1 MRYGM
6 ARIKKYGAIPAV
18 VMLAV
23 MLALCGCMNTYV
35 FSSRIAIAAMP
46 DKIFNVVSDF
56 ENYPKLC
63 PEFHKQVNI
72 VSKIKE
78 GKGVVFENVSEFKGF
93 TARSRWEVVE
103 YEKDKMLR
111 LENPTYGT
119 IIILL
124 SQIDYNTT
132 EETMIVVTKIPD
144 TYKNEIFA
152 IYEKE
157 MKMVKEK
164 SEQAQ

>member
-1 MRYGM
+1 MERT
-6 ARIKKYGAIPAV
+6 KKYGSFSAV
-18 VMLAV
+18 VALAAL
-23 MLALCGCMNTYV
+23 LALCGCGNTYV

-46 DKIFNVVSDF
+46 AKVFNVVADF
-56 ENYPKLC
+56 EAYPQLC
-63 PEFHKQVNI
+63 PEFHKQVNV
-72 VSKIKE
+72 VSKVKV

-111 LENPTYGT
+111 MENPTYGT

-124 SQIDYNTT
+124 NQIDYSTT
-132 EETMIVVTKIPD
+132 EETMIVVAKLPD
-144 TYKNEIFA
+144 NYKNEIFA

-157 MKMVKEK
+157 MKTVKEK
-164 SEQAQ
+164 AEQAQ

>member
-1 MRYGM
+1 ME
-6 ARIKKYGAIPAV
+6 RIKNYGAFSAIVA
-18 VMLAV
+18 LGAL
-23 MLALCGCMNTYV
+23 LALCGCANTYV

-46 DKIFNVVSDF
+46 NKIFSVVSDF
-56 ENYPKLC
+56 GNYPKLC
-63 PEFHKQVNI
+63 PEFYKQVNI

-103 YEKDKMLR
+103 YEKNKILKM
-111 LENPTYGT
+111 ENPTYGT

-124 SQIDYNTT
+124 NQIDYNTT
-132 EETMIVVTKIPD
+132 EEAMIVVTKIPD
-144 TYKNEIFA
+144 NYKKEIFA

-157 MKMVKEK
+157 MSSVKEK
-164 SEQAQ
+164 AEQAQ

>member
-1 MRYGM
+1 M
-6 ARIKKYGAIPAV
+6 KKYIGFLSVAV
-18 VMLAV
+18 LAAV
-23 MLALCGCMNTYV
+23 LVLCGCMNTYV

-46 DKIFNVVSDF
+46 SRIFGVVTDF

-72 VSKIKE
+72 VSKARE
-78 GKGVVFENVSEFKGF
+78 GKGVVFETISEFKGF
-93 TARSRWEVVE
+93 ISRSRWEAVE
-103 YEKDKMLR
+103 WEKDKMLR

-119 IIILL
+119 IIILIN
-124 SQIDYNTT
+124 QIDYNTS

-144 TYKNEIFA
+144 NYKNEIFG

-157 MKMVKEK
+157 MKAVKEK

>member
-1 MRYGM
+1 MERM
-6 ARIKKYGAIPAV
+6 KKYNAVLAGAVIAAA
-18 VMLAV
+18 M
-23 MLALCGCMNTYV
+23 MLCGCANTYV

-46 DKIFNVVSDF
+46 EKIFNVVSDF

-63 PEFHKQVNI
+63 PEFNKQVNI
-72 VSKIKE
+72 VSKVKE
-78 GKGVVFENVSEFKGF
+78 GKGVVFENVSEFKGY

-111 LENPTYGT
+111 IENPTYGT
-119 IIILL
+119 IIILIN
-124 SQIDYNTT
+124 QIDYNTT

-144 TYKNEIFA
+144 NYKNEIFG

-157 MKMVKEK
+157 MKTVKEK
-164 SEQAQ
+164 AEQAQ